1 MSKILI
7 TGMTSSHTSENAN
20 MRSLSFAGVLNH
32 VLTVNGHEVIQ
43 DQPSVSWNLNDLAEY
58 DAVLVGISPITSL
71 SSNYAYGALSV
82 IDVLLDDP
90 RLKLFIDSPEPTRI
104 TSSLRAI
111 SKTPDN
117 LTKPFYSY
125 RKGFSQAVVP
135 QMADNLMGVIDH
147 LLTNVWPETLY
158 PALPWDNWER
168 VRNQLPEGTS
178 NLVPLNLDA
187 YYISSQETIDI
198 EKREKWVID
207 NFATSWSKT
216 TTSTLQHPTV
226 PMKWNKGWSDDQVA
240 NQIAAGI
247 GALVSPNP
255 SGTWWT
261 YRYIQAMNMHTP
273 IATDWKESGIIDES
287 WMYLASRIE
296 DMSIDDRHEL
306 SAMQTSAYLANIPN
320 KTRAAALLHSALE
333 IYARKG

>member
-117 LTKPFYSY
+117 ITKPFYSY
-125 RKGFSQAVVP
+125 RKGFSQDVVP
-135 QMADNLMGVIDH
+135 Q
-147 LLTNVWPETLY
+147 
-158 PALPWDNWER
+158 
-168 VRNQLPEGTS
+168 
-178 NLVPLNLDA
+178 
-187 YYISSQETIDI
+187 
-198 EKREKWVID
+198 
-207 NFATSWSKT
+207 
-216 TTSTLQHPTV
+216 
-226 PMKWNKGWSDDQVA
+226 
-240 NQIAAGI
+240 
-247 GALVSPNP
+247 
-255 SGTWWT
+255 
-261 YRYIQAMNMHTP
+261 
-273 IATDWKESGIIDES
+273 
-287 WMYLASRIE
+287 
-296 DMSIDDRHEL
+296 
-306 SAMQTSAYLANIPN
+306 
-320 KTRAAALLHSALE
+320 
-333 IYARKG
+333 

>member
-20 MRSLSFAGVLNH
+20 MRSLSFAGVLSH
-32 VLTVNGHEVIQ
+32 VLTVNGHEVTQ
-43 DQPSVSWNLNDLAEY
+43 DQPSVSWNLNDLAGY
-58 DAVLVGISPITSL
+58 DAILVGISPITSL
-71 SSNYAYGALSV
+71 SSNYMYGALSV

-135 QMADNLMGVIDH
+135 QMADSLMEVIDH
-147 LLTNVWPETLY
+147 LLENVWPETLY
-158 PALPWDNWER
+158 PALPWDSKQR
-168 VRNQLPEGTS
+168 VLDQLPSGA
-178 NLVPLNLDA
+178 NLVSTNFDS
-187 YYISSQETIDI
+187 YYISTQETIDI
-198 EKREKWVID
+198 EKREKWVVD
-207 NFATSWSKT
+207 NFATSWSKAT
-216 TTSTLQHPTV
+216 AATLQHPTV
-226 PMKWNKGWSDDQVA
+226 PMKWNKGWSDLQVA
-240 NQIAAGI
+240 DQIAAGI

-273 IATDWKESGIIDES
+273 VATDWKESGIIDES

-296 DMSIDDRHEL
+296 DMSVEDRHEL
-306 SAMQTSAYLANIPN
+306 SVMQTSAYLANVPN
-320 KTRAAALLHSALE
+320 KSDAAAALHNTLDL
-333 IYARKG
+333 YARKG